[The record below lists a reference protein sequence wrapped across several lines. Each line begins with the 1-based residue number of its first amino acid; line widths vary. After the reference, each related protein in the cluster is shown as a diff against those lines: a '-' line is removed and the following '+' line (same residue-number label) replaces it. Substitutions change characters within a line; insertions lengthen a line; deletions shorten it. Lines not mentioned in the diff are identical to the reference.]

1 VFGQKSSIVAAIMV
15 VATHGAL
22 AQPVEA
28 LRVCG
33 DVPCGPISALTP
45 AQKAQLQD
53 PFFRLVLA
61 REPNVTRLDRVQ
73 ELIRGATG
81 KSRIFVVEEEIKD
94 PRRPQSRRA
103 AIDFQGTNGTVA
115 LDRNVM
121 LSIFFGDESMPVAPE
136 IEVLSW
142 DDVNGVYN
150 YYKLEDKNRRWNIRA
165 SSRDADRL
173 SPAQKKGSCLAC
185 HVSGVPIMKE
195 LLFPWNNWH
204 SGQSD
209 ATYLTSAAPDSERW
223 PVAKDL
229 ATLGKAEDFE
239 GVIKNAIIQFNNR
252 KFTRLV
258 RSGGADLI
266 VDDAHRVLRPLFETT
281 EINFASATERSG
293 MHPLPSPLTAQ
304 SAPPTPSIR
313 IPSSFFLANGVL
325 AGGRNLGNPLEINA
339 AGQFNT
345 IAVIGRDDYKAL
357 IERFGVRLGTRLG
370 ARPGDTHFAWF
381 TPDMGF
387 VAIHW
392 IHKLVEGKVITPAF
406 AAAAFAADLETPVFS
421 EERGKLLEFV
431 PPNFTADAA
440 GAAHPDR
447 LTTEVIKRLKEK
459 PTLSPVAAR
468 FLAILESANPIDE
481 VKKSVD
487 DYKKRIETNLQTNG
501 PAEQERLFRILI
513 DRRQTAVK
521 HKEFS
526 DLIEFIALLPLPCNT
541 RNAVGEFV
549 LEC

>member
-1 VFGQKSSIVAAIMV
+1 
-15 VATHGAL
+15 
-22 AQPVEA
+22 
-28 LRVCG
+28 
-33 DVPCGPISALTP
+33 
-45 AQKAQLQD
+45 
-53 PFFRLVLA
+53 
-61 REPNVTRLDRVQ
+61 
-73 ELIRGATG
+73 
-81 KSRIFVVEEEIKD
+81 
-94 PRRPQSRRA
+94 
-103 AIDFQGTNGTVA
+103 
-115 LDRNVM
+115 
-121 LSIFFGDESMPVAPE
+121 
-136 IEVLSW
+136 
-142 DDVNGVYN
+142 
-150 YYKLEDKNRRWNIRA
+150 
-165 SSRDADRL
+165 
-173 SPAQKKGSCLAC
+173 
-185 HVSGVPIMKE
+185 
-195 LLFPWNNWH
+195 
-204 SGQSD
+204 
-209 ATYLTSAAPDSERW
+209 
-223 PVAKDL
+223 
-229 ATLGKAEDFE
+229 
-239 GVIKNAIIQFNNR
+239 VIKNAIIQFNNR